1 MAYEQTLSDAYRNQE
16 GIYYTPAW
24 IVEDLFK
31 HVKIDKHFTFLDP
44 CCGSGNFIV
53 EALRQGISPE
63 NIHGFDVDE
72 HAIWITKARVKQ
84 MFGVELPHV
93 KLGDFLQ
100 ESLRLQQAGL
110 SFDLILTNPP
120 WGKKI
125 DIAHKKRFASQYACG
140 NSLDTTSLFM
150 GAGLFVLKQA
160 GYLGFLMQEAFFN
173 ITAFED
179 IRKKVLSKKITHFLD
194 YGKAFQGLM
203 TKAQAVVL
211 QNEPSNLQDK
221 IICKAHNTAF
231 ERSVS
236 SFQHNPK
243 TIFNF
248 STHAEEAQVINRLYA
263 SKHITLKNKAKW
275 ALGIVT
281 GNNDRFCS
289 KTPKTGYVPI
299 YKGSDITKSGLKE
312 PNTFILNDFSNFQQV
327 ASLDMYHAQE
337 KLIYKFISSDLCF
350 FCDTEQRYMLNS
362 ANMLIPTGIGISG
375 AQLTQLLNSDIINW
389 LFKKLFATHK
399 ILRGDLELLPI
410 HSDYFLHHQE
420 FSASSYLDY
429 LHITKT
435 EHGTFSIKK

>member
-1 MAYEQTLSDAYRNQE
+1 
-16 GIYYTPAW
+16 
-24 IVEDLFK
+24 
-31 HVKIDKHFTFLDP
+31 
-44 CCGSGNFIV
+44 
-53 EALRQGISPE
+53 
-63 NIHGFDVDE
+63 
-72 HAIWITKARVKQ
+72 
-84 MFGVELPHV
+84 
-93 KLGDFLQ
+93 
-100 ESLRLQQAGL
+100 
-110 SFDLILTNPP
+110 
-120 WGKKI
+120 
-125 DIAHKKRFASQYACG
+125 
-140 NSLDTTSLFM
+140 
-150 GAGLFVLKQA
+150 
-160 GYLGFLMQEAFFN
+160 
-173 ITAFED
+173 
-179 IRKKVLSKKITHFLD
+179 
-194 YGKAFQGLM
+194 M

-429 LHITKT
+429 LYITKT